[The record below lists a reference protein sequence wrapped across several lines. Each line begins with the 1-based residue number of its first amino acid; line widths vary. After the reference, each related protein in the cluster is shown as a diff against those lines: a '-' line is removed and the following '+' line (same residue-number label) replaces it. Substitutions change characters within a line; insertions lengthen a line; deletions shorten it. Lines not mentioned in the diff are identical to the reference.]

1 MIGNKYNGYLGRLV
15 MTRVTSLLLGS
26 ALLFSLQGCATTAG
40 DSQARTASSAA
51 PVATLERVE
60 TTGPA
65 LWKVADADTT
75 IYMFGTVHIL
85 PKDKQW
91 MTPVVQQALTGSQSM
106 VTEILSSEMA
116 DPAMQQAMMSRGM
129 LPAGQT
135 LRSLLNAE
143 QRATYEGALQKLG
156 VPAAAFDQ
164 FKPWMAAMTLSILPL
179 IKEGYNPES
188 GVEKVLETAAGTQVK
203 REALET
209 VEFQMNMFDSM
220 PQDAQITYLVETAE
234 QADNIKPMLDKM
246 VAAWMVGNKDEL
258 ANLMNEGLN
267 DNADLAE
274 RLLYA
279 RNRNWAQWIDQRLD
293 QPGTVFMA
301 VGAGHLAGENSV
313 QDYLLAQNIAAAR

>member
-1 MIGNKYNGYLGRLV
+1 MARLG
-15 MTRVTSLLLGS
+15 SLLLGS
-26 ALLFSLQGCATTAG
+26 ALLFSLQGCATAG
-40 DSQARTASSAA
+40 ADAASQRAARPAATSA
-51 PVATLERVE
+51 ATLERVE

-91 MTPVVQQALTGSQSM
+91 MTPAVQQALTGSQSM

-179 IKEGYNPES
+179 IKEGYNPEA
-188 GVEKVLETAAGTQVK
+188 GVEKVLETAAGSQIK

-209 VEFQMNMFDSM
+209 VEFQIGVFDGM
-220 PQDAQITYLVETAE
+220 PQEAQIAYLVETAE
-234 QADNIKPMLDKM
+234 QAENIKPMLDKM
-246 VAAWMVGNKDEL
+246 VAAWVVGNKDEL
-258 ANLMNEGLN
+258 ASLMNEGLSGN
-267 DNADLAE
+267 EALAD

-293 QPGTVFMA
+293 QPGTVFVA
-301 VGAGHLAGENSV
+301 VGAGHLAGQNSV
-313 QDYLLAQNIAAAR
+313 QNYLLAQNIVAAR

>member
-1 MIGNKYNGYLGRLV
+1 MKRFA
-15 MTRVTSLLLGS
+15 SLLSGA
-26 ALLFSLQGCATTAG
+26 ALAFFLNGCAATAG
-40 DSQARTASSAA
+40 DGGVASQASPATA
-51 PVATLERVE
+51 PATMERVE

-65 LWKVADADTT
+65 LWKIADADTT

-91 MTPVVQQALTGSQSM
+91 MTPAIQQALTGSQSM

-116 DPAMQQAMMSRGM
+116 DPAMQQKMMARGM
-129 LPAGQT
+129 LPQGQT
-135 LRSLLNAE
+135 LRGLLNAE

-179 IKEGYNPES
+179 MKEGYNPEA
-188 GVEKVLETAAGTQVK
+188 GVEKVLETAAGAQVK

-209 VEFQMNMFDSM
+209 VDFQIGVFDGM
-220 PQDAQITYLVETAE
+220 PQDAQIAYLIETAE
-234 QADNIKPMLDKM
+234 QAENIKPMIDRM
-246 VAAWMVGNKDEL
+246 VAAWAAGNKDQL
-258 ANLMNEGLN
+258 ADIMNEGLQGN
-267 DNADLAE
+267 ELLAD

-279 RNRNWAQWIDQRLD
+279 RNRNWADWIDTRLD

-313 QDYLLAQNIAAAR
+313 QDYLTERKVVRAR

>member
-1 MIGNKYNGYLGRLV
+1 MARLG
-15 MTRVTSLLLGS
+15 SLLLGS
-26 ALLFSLQGCATTAG
+26 ALLFSLQGCATAG
-40 DSQARTASSAA
+40 ADAASQRAARPAATSA
-51 PVATLERVE
+51 ATLERVE

-91 MTPVVQQALTGSQSM
+91 MTPAVQQALTGSQSM

-179 IKEGYNPES
+179 MKEGYNPEA
-188 GVEKVLETAAGTQVK
+188 GVEKVLETAAGSQIK

-209 VEFQMNMFDSM
+209 VEFQIGVFDGM
-220 PQDAQITYLVETAE
+220 PQEAQIAYLVETAE
-234 QADNIKPMLDKM
+234 QAENIKPMLDKM
-246 VAAWMVGNKDEL
+246 VAAWVVGNKDEL
-258 ANLMNEGLN
+258 ASLMNEGLSGN
-267 DNADLAE
+267 EALAD

-293 QPGTVFMA
+293 QPGTVFVA
-301 VGAGHLAGENSV
+301 VGAGHLAGQNSV
-313 QDYLLAQNIAAAR
+313 QNYLLAQNIVAAR

>member
-1 MIGNKYNGYLGRLV
+1 MKRLACLLSGAALVLSLG
-15 MTRVTSLLLGS
+15 
-26 ALLFSLQGCATTAG
+26 ACATAG
-40 DSQARTASSAA
+40 TDAQMRADAGATASA
-51 PVATLERVE
+51 ATLERVQ

-65 LWKVADADTT
+65 LWKIADADTT

-91 MTPVVQQALTGSQSM
+91 MTPAVQQALTGSQSM
-106 VTEILSSEMA
+106 VTEILSSEMT
-116 DPAMQQAMMSRGM
+116 DPAMQQKMMARGM

-143 QRATYEGALQKLG
+143 QRATYESALQKLG

-179 IKEGYNPES
+179 MKEGYNPES
-188 GVEKVLETAAGTQVK
+188 GVEKVLETAAGGQIK

-209 VEFQMNMFDSM
+209 VDFQIGVFDGM
-220 PQDAQITYLVETAE
+220 PQDAQISYLIETAE
-234 QADNIKPMLDKM
+234 QAENIKPMVDKM
-246 VAAWMVGNKDEL
+246 VAAWVAGNKDEL
-258 ANLMNEGLN
+258 ASIMNEGLDGN
-267 DNADLAE
+267 EALAD

-301 VGAGHLAGENSV
+301 VGAGHLAGEKSV
-313 QDYLLAQNIAAAR
+313 QDYLLAQNIVAAR

>member
-1 MIGNKYNGYLGRLV
+1 MKKLASFLSGAALV
-15 MTRVTSLLLGS
+15 L
-26 ALLFSLQGCATTAG
+26 ALAGCATTG
-40 DSQARTASSAA
+40 DTIALADGRASTAATAA
-51 PVATLERVE
+51 ATLERVE

-91 MTPVVQQALTGSQSM
+91 MTPAVQQALTGSQTM
-106 VTEILSSEMA
+106 VTEILSSEMS
-116 DPAMQQAMMSRGM
+116 DPAMQQKMMARGM

-135 LRSLLNAE
+135 LRSLLTAE

-164 FKPWMAAMTLSILPL
+164 FKPWLAAMTLSILPL
-179 IKEGYNPES
+179 MKEGYNPEA
-188 GVEKVLETAAGTQVK
+188 GVEKVLETAAGSKIQ

-209 VEFQMNMFDSM
+209 IDFQIGVFDGM
-220 PQDAQITYLVETAE
+220 PQDAQISYLVETAE
-234 QADNIKPMLDKM
+234 QAENIKPLIDKM
-246 VAAWMVGNKDEL
+246 VAAWLVGNKDEL
-258 ANLMNEGLN
+258 ASVMNEGLE
-267 DNADLAE
+267 DNAALAD

-279 RNRNWAQWIDQRLD
+279 RNRNWATWIDQRLD

-313 QDYLLAQNIAAAR
+313 QDYLLAQNVVAAR